1 MGILYVHYTRELYT
15 MRVRDWLRKTRSLR
29 HDIYEV
35 LIWVVGIGLVIY
47 CFTGCASAVP
57 NEKWSGE
64 SITLATTLTGLS
76 MIDAKQT
83 SMMDEYR
90 SYFDKIEPITYIH
103 EVNPLMG
110 PSPTSD
116 RVVVVKLVTGA
127 LTLYGLNKMKEVNRK
142 KALMYLN
149 VFYLIVVLHNN
160 SLGLNIDL

>member
-1 MGILYVHYTRELYT
+1 MRDEWKLFIGWAVIVILL
-15 MRVRDWLRKTRSLR
+15 LLS
-29 HDIYEV
+29 
-35 LIWVVGIGLVIY
+35 
-47 CFTGCASAVP
+47 GCASATPKV
-57 NEKWSGE
+57 NEKWSDE

-90 SYFDKIEPITYIH
+90 SYFDRIEPITYIH

-116 RVVVVKLVTGA
+116 RVVVVKLATGA

-142 KALMYLN
+142 KALTWLN

>member
-1 MGILYVHYTRELYT
+1 MRDEWKLFIGWLAIVILL
-15 MRVRDWLRKTRSLR
+15 LLS
-29 HDIYEV
+29 
-35 LIWVVGIGLVIY
+35 
-47 CFTGCASAVP
+47 GCASVAP
-57 NEKWSGE
+57 NEKWSDE
-64 SITLATTLTGLS
+64 SITLATTVTGLS

-83 SMMDEYR
+83 FMMDEYR
-90 SYFDKIEPITYIH
+90 SYFDAIEPITYVH
-103 EVNPLMG
+103 ESNPFMG

-142 KALMYLN
+142 KALTWLN

>member
-1 MGILYVHYTRELYT
+1 MKDEWKLFTGYVIIVILL
-15 MRVRDWLRKTRSLR
+15 LLS
-29 HDIYEV
+29 
-35 LIWVVGIGLVIY
+35 
-47 CFTGCASAVP
+47 GCASVAP
-57 NEKWSGE
+57 NEKWSDE

-83 SMMDEYR
+83 FMMDEYR
-90 SYFDKIEPITYIH
+90 SYFDAIEPITYVH
-103 EVNPLMG
+103 ESNPFMG

-116 RVVVVKLVTGA
+116 RVVVVKLVTGV

-142 KALMYLN
+142 KALTWLN